1 MELNLFSLKVF
12 LKIIECDGFT
22 PAAKCLCL
30 SQPAVTSQIQNLET
44 YLGTSLFLRSSS
56 GKPVLSDAGQTL
68 REHAERIVE
77 LSNDLLFGMEKY
89 THKPLLDLHVGACFT
104 AGGYL
109 LPPLLKAFEIK
120 GPGKRVTLSITQAEK
135 VFEGVAAGKM
145 DLGVTGREFRSRYF
159 SGEQIAQV
167 PMVIFQTGGVVSG
180 SSPLKLKELRSI
192 PLITREAGAGCR
204 VQFQE
209 FLLKY
214 KEKINNFKILAESE
228 SNEAIKNL
236 VKSGHGF
243 SVMPEF
249 MVRRDIEKG
258 LFSEIRLEEGQPMQ
272 TYYIFYRKGNSM
284 SQTQREFF
292 DFILRSKEIILN
304 ALYCNTSASLLTSEP
319 YDII

>member
-44 YLGTSLFLRSSS
+44 YLGTPLFRRSPS
-56 GKPVLSDAGQTL
+56 GKPVLTEAGQTL
-68 REHAERIVE
+68 REYAERIVD

-109 LPPLLKAFEIK
+109 LPPLLKAFK
-120 GPGKRVTLSITQAEK
+120 TNGPGKRVTLLITQAEK

-145 DLGVTGREFRSRYF
+145 DLGVTGREYRSRYF
-159 SGEQIAQV
+159 TGEQIAQV
-167 PMVIFQTGGVVSG
+167 PMVIFQAGREI
-180 SSPLKLKELRSI
+180 SSCGKMKLKDLRSI

-209 FLLKY
+209 FLSKN
-214 KEKINNFKILAESE
+214 KEKISNFKVLVESE

-236 VKSGHGF
+236 VKSGYGF

-249 MVRRDIEKG
+249 MLRSDIEKG

-272 TYYIFYRKGNSM
+272 TYYIFYHKGNSM

-292 DFILRSKEIILN
+292 DFILRSKEVILN
-304 ALYCNTSASLLTSEP
+304 ALHCSAPSSLVSSEP
-319 YDII
+319 FDII

>member
-1 MELNLFSLKVF
+1 VELNLFSLKVF

-22 PAAKCLCL
+22 PAAKSLCL
-30 SQPAVTSQIQNLET
+30 SQPAVTSQVQNLET
-44 YLGTSLFLRSSS
+44 YLGTSLFRRSHS
-56 GKPVLSDAGQTL
+56 GKPVLTEAGQTL
-68 REHAERIVE
+68 REYAERLVE

-109 LPPLLKAFEIK
+109 LPPLLRAFEVK
-120 GPGKRVTLSITQAEK
+120 GPGKRVNLSITQAEK
-135 VFEGVAAGKM
+135 VFEGVSAGKM
-145 DLGVTGREFRSRYF
+145 DLGVTGREFRTRYF

-167 PMVIFQTGGVVSG
+167 PLVIFQAGRDL
-180 SSPLKLKELRSI
+180 SSSRILTLKQLRSI

-209 FLLKY
+209 FLSRH
-214 KEKINNFKILAESE
+214 KEKINNFKMLVESE

-258 LFSEIRLEEGQPMQ
+258 LFSEIRLEEGQPVQ
-272 TYYIFYRKGNSM
+272 TYYIFYHKGNSM
-284 SQTQREFF
+284 SQNQRDFY
-292 DFILRSKEIILN
+292 DFILRSKDFILN
-304 ALYCNTSASLLTSEP
+304 ALCFNTQSSLPPSGP
-319 YDII
+319 FDII